1 MPKLAPE
8 TQAARR
14 DHILDAAA
22 SCFEQAGFHGTS
34 MHDICAAAEVSPGA
48 LYTYFASK
56 EELIAGL
63 VEREKERFSREL
75 AHVADSPD
83 LIAAI
88 HGLAQHFCCDQS
100 PGKLR
105 LHVEIGAEASRNE
118 ALGRIVRQTD
128 KFVMESF
135 AELLSQAKEKGLIDP
150 VFDVQTVVRAMAAI
164 GDGLFWHRAVDPD
177 FDPRPI
183 LPAVMV
189 MASALIRPLTPDG
202 AEAPFNLEDVAS

>member
-22 SCFEQAGFHGTS
+22 SCFARAGFHGTS

-63 VEREKERFSREL
+63 VEREKERFVKQL
-75 AHVADSPD
+75 AKASEAPD
-83 LIAAI
+83 LLDALRSMAE
-88 HGLAQHFCCDQS
+88 HFCCEEPQH
-100 PGKLR
+100 KLR
-105 LHVEIGAEASRNE
+105 LHVEIGAEAARND
-118 ALGRIVRQTD
+118 ALGETVRQMD
-128 KFVMESF
+128 RFVMDSF
-135 AELLSQAKEKGLIDP
+135 AELLTQAKAKGRIDP
-150 VFDVQTVVRAMAAI
+150 LFEIQTVVRAMAAL
-164 GDGLFWHRAVDPD
+164 GDGLFWHRALDEN
-177 FDPRPI
+177 FDPRPV

-189 MASALIRPLTPDG
+189 MVSALIRPVTPAG
-202 AEAPFNLEDVAS
+202 AEAPFNLEDVA